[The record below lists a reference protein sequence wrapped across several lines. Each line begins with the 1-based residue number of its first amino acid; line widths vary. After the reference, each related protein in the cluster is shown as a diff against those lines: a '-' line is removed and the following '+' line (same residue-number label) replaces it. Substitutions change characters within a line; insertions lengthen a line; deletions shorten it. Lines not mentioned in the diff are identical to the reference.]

1 MTVRRRGPAALLG
14 LLAAVCCAFATY
26 AVHRVF
32 VGTELGQVVDQA
44 TLEAATRLPHSLRS
58 GAHSLLS
65 AFTIPMVLLVC
76 LVPPALGLL
85 RRSPWHALGAA
96 VAVVG
101 ANVTT
106 QLLKVYVFERPDLLS
121 LGAPNSLPSGHT
133 TVVASVALGLAIV
146 APPALRVITAV
157 AGLAA
162 SLIVGAATIVA
173 GWHRL
178 SDVVAALLVAAA
190 WTAVVLTVVV
200 LRPGRGP
207 AAQTG
212 EGDERSVADGDGTQR
227 TQELPSVR
235 SPLFRRSV
243 RAMSVGAPRTV
254 RRGRATV
261 RR

>member
-1 MTVRRRGPAALLG
+1 MTVTRRVPAALLG
-14 LLAAVCCAFATY
+14 VLAAVCCAFATY

-32 VGTELGQVVDQA
+32 VGTALGQVVDQA
-44 TLEAATRLPHSLRS
+44 TLEAATGLPHSVRS
-58 GAHSLLS
+58 GAHALLS
-65 AFTIPMVLLVC
+65 AFTVPVVVTAC
-76 LVPPALGLL
+76 LVPPLLGLV
-85 RRSPWHALGAA
+85 RRSPWHAFGAA

-146 APPALRVITAV
+146 APPALRLVTAV
-157 AGLAA
+157 AGLTA
-162 SLIVGAATIVA
+162 SLVVGTATIVA

-190 WTAVVLTVVV
+190 WTAIVLPLVV
-200 LRPGRGP
+200 LRPRQHGAEDFGDHRDRSDPGGAGP
-207 AAQTG
+207 
-212 EGDERSVADGDGTQR
+212 RSGTRPHRVRPVSVDG
-227 TQELPSVR
+227 
-235 SPLFRRSV
+235 
-243 RAMSVGAPRTV
+243 PRTA
-254 RRGRATV
+254 RRGGATA